1 MIGNWGFTI
10 YQLRFTIAVMT
21 DNWNLLGHNWAVD
34 MLRRH
39 IATGEARHAYLF
51 AGPAGLGRR
60 SLALAFA
67 RALNCTNPPAP
78 GESCGGCR
86 DCKGITAMQ
95 HPDLSIVEPTI
106 TNPDNRNELIPA
118 LYGEIRIRQIR
129 DLQRLTNLK
138 PYQSRYRPI
147 VCLRFNQANAEA
159 SNAFLKTL
167 EEPPAHVILLLTA
180 DNPESLLPTIVSRC
194 EVLRLRP
201 LPIEQVQRELV
212 SRGIE
217 NSQAEL
223 IAHISGGRPGYAF
236 RLAEDKS
243 LLEFRQQR
251 LDDLQKLLSASR
263 VDKFAYVEKLAKEK
277 DVMRQT
283 LLVWQSFWRDVFLR
297 ASKAESPIANVDR
310 AGEVDSLT
318 KQLDLPAAR
327 RRVAEVERALQQMER
342 NVNARLLMEV
352 LLLNWK

>member
-1 MIGNWGFTI
+1 
-10 YQLRFTIAVMT
+10 MT

-78 GESCGGCR
+78 GEFCGQCR
-86 DCKGITAMQ
+86 DCKGIASKQ

-106 TNPDNRNELIPA
+106 KDPEKRNELIPA
-118 LYGEIRIRQIR
+118 PYGEIRISQIR
-129 DLQRLTNLK
+129 DLQRLINLK

-147 VCLRFNQANAEA
+147 ICERFNQANAEA

-167 EEPPAHVILLLTA
+167 EEPPAHVILLLTT

-201 LPIEQVQRELV
+201 LPIEQVERELENRGVV
-212 SRGIE
+212 S
-217 NSQAEL
+217 SQAEL

-243 LLEFRQQR
+243 LLEFRSQR

-263 VDKFAYVEKLAKEK
+263 VDKFAYAEKLAKEK
-277 DVMRQT
+277 DVMRQVF
-283 LLVWQSFWRDVFLR
+283 LVWLSFWRDVLLR
-297 ASKAESPIANVDR
+297 AAKADSPLANVDR
-310 AGEVDSLT
+310 AEEIETLT
-318 KQLDLPAAR
+318 KKLDLRAAR
-327 RRVAEVERALQQMER
+327 HRVTETERAIQQMER
-342 NVNARLLMEV
+342 NVNARLLAEV
-352 LLLNWK
+352 LLLNW